1 MPGVTGMIG
10 QLVHISESRRRAGS
24 VEQRNAVHD
33 ALPVFL
39 RRHKIAHHA
48 GEGSYT
54 RYCGHHEVVHLS
66 TLVIEYE
73 TALAKT
79 PQPNLAAQWD
89 TVELRG

>member
-1 MPGVTGMIG
+1 MIG